1 MVSQFMKVFVLH
13 KSFSR
18 AKIKNGNP
26 FSIDPMGLHLIFNE
40 IGKILYQ
47 WQQKNSFNISFAK
60 RLIENVKDLPNIMDL
75 QRKMWCERRR
85 NIIFNSEKWRMTKI

>member
-1 MVSQFMKVFVLH
+1 MVSQFMNVFVLH

-47 WQQKNSFNISFAK
+47 WQQKKFQHSA
-60 RLIENVKDLPNIMDL
+60 LQKDLL
-75 QRKMWCERRR
+75 KMSKTFQ
-85 NIIFNSEKWRMTKI
+85 I

>member
-18 AKIKNGNP
+18 AKIRNGNP

-75 QRKMWCERRR
+75 
-85 NIIFNSEKWRMTKI
+85 